1 MAFSIQESRVPQVSP
16 LLLGV
21 WDGNQEGRCS
31 MHWGVNGTETLPQL
45 RAFLFLSS
53 SCWSWVAQ
61 EFFLLGGRE
70 DYEGHHPVAV
80 ANFLVIPGR
89 ESDVTL
95 GNEFDRSGC

>member
-1 MAFSIQESRVPQVSP
+1 METRRGDVQCT
-16 LLLGV
+16 G
-21 WDGNQEGRCS
+21 DGMGQRK
-31 MHWGVNGTETLPQL
+31 L

-61 EFFLLGGRE
+61 GFFLLGGRE